1 LLEALLLLLYRKSPK
16 RIGYNVGC
24 DMVDDRCEKMAG
36 IQRRLKG
43 VDLWLLVVRNLEEQ
57 L

>member
-1 LLEALLLLLYRKSPK
+1 MEALLLLYRKSPK

-24 DMVDDRCEKMAG
+24 DMVDDRCENMAG